1 MATSWVS
8 SELRQ
13 FHANSLIQIQ
23 QQFGVD
29 TSGRSVVNRR
39 TALVDELSLRLW
51 NQFVSHN
58 VDGPQHFALVAIGG
72 YGRGL
77 LFPYSDVDILFL
89 HDGLRSEREVKE
101 QVRRFSQE
109 MWDLRLRLSPQTR
122 TIAECD
128 ALNPNNP
135 EFTISLLDA
144 RYLAG
149 DHELFQR
156 LQHSVI
162 PRLVIR
168 EGHALVEQLAEVTK
182 TRHAKFGNTIFHLEP
197 NIKEAPGGLRDYNVV
212 HWLSHILAIEKL
224 RDYPNSPDLV
234 SPAVRAQFESALEY
248 LLSVRCFLHFHHG
261 RDDNTLTWDTQADA
275 AARRIGTG
283 SAAVGST
290 EEWMRIYYRHARA
303 IHRASTQLLEE
314 IPASRSSLYR
324 ELQNWRARL
333 SNSNFSVVNGFILLQ
348 QPGGVKDFD
357 LLLQM
362 FTFMAQSGLKLGTA
376 TEGRIEHCLPL
387 IAARIPKGPEI
398 WKCLRDL
405 LIAPHAADA
414 LRAMHHLQ
422 LLNIL
427 LPEVQ
432 VIDSLVIRDFYHR
445 FTVDEHSILA
455 IENLHRLEKP
465 ASEWEKLYGEL
476 LSELEQPELL
486 YLALL
491 LHDVGKGMP
500 GQDHVQSSLEAAER
514 CLRRLGLR
522 DDDRE
527 SVLFLIGSH
536 LEMSAAL
543 RRDIFDHQTIHNF
556 GEAVGTPERLKMLCL
571 LTYADIKSVNLEAL
585 TPWKAENIWQ
595 LYIAT
600 MNYMNH
606 SVDSERIHAEDTHD
620 ARIARICA
628 AAPNSADLRGFLEG
642 FPQRYLRSHAANAV
656 ITHFGRSRALQSEPV
671 QLELKRGRH
680 WFELTVVTVDK
691 PALFAK
697 IAGALS
703 AWGMNIVKAN
713 AFSNI
718 AGTIVDVFY
727 FTDRFRTL
735 ELNLQE
741 WDRFQQ
747 EIRSI
752 LSEKTDLERL
762 MKEKQRS
769 NGNALPKVKIE
780 PRITFDQESSAH
792 CTLVE
797 IVAQDRPGVLY
808 QIASIFAGQHCNI
821 EIALIDTEGQVAI
834 DVFYL
839 TSNGAKLTCA
849 QEETLKTELLSAALL
864 PPSQRS

>member
-1 MATSWVS
+1 MATSLVS

-13 FHANSLIQIQ
+13 FHATTLAHIQ
-23 QQFGVD
+23 QQFGSA
-29 TSGRSVVNRR
+29 TSGRSVVNQR
-39 TALVDELSLRLW
+39 TALVDQLSLRLW
-51 NQFVSHN
+51 KQFICESAE
-58 VDGPQHFALVAIGG
+58 GPTHFALVAIGG

-89 HDGLRSEREVKE
+89 HDGLRSEREVKD
-101 QVRRFSQE
+101 QVRQFSQE

-128 ALNPNNP
+128 ALHPNNP

-149 DHELFQR
+149 DRELFDR

-168 EGHALVEQLAEVTK
+168 EGHAIVEQLAEVTK

-212 HWLSHILAIEKL
+212 HWLSHISAIEKM
-224 RDYPNSPDLV
+224 RDYPNSQELV
-234 SPAVRAQFESALEY
+234 SPLVKAQFDSALEY

-261 RDDNTLTWDTQADA
+261 RDDNTLTWETQADA

-283 SAAVGST
+283 NAAVGST

-303 IHRASTQLLEE
+303 IHRVATQLLQE

-348 QPGGVKDFD
+348 QPGGVKDLD

-362 FTFMAQSGLKLGTA
+362 FTFMAQNGLKLGTA
-376 TEGRIEHCLPL
+376 TEQRIEQSLPL
-387 IAARIPKGPEI
+387 IATRVPKGRDI
-398 WKCLRDL
+398 WKYFRDL

-422 LLNIL
+422 LLNL
-427 LPEVQ
+427 FLPELQ

-445 FTVDEHSILA
+445 FTVDEHSFLA
-455 IENLHRLEKP
+455 IDNLHRLENP
-465 ASEWEKLYGEL
+465 HSEWEKLYAEI

-500 GQDHVQSSLEAAER
+500 GHDHVQSSLEAADK
-514 CLRRLGLR
+514 CLGRLGLSSE
-522 DDDRE
+522 DRE
-527 SVLFLIGSH
+527 TVLFLIGSH

-543 RRDIFDHQTIHNF
+543 RRDIFDQITIHKF
-556 GEAVGTPERLKMLCL
+556 AEAVGTPERLKMLCL

-600 MNYMNH
+600 MNHMNH
-606 SVDSERIHAEDTHD
+606 SVDTERVHVEDSHD
-620 ARIARICA
+620 EKVARICA
-628 AAPNSADLRGFLEG
+628 AAADAGELKAFLEG
-642 FPQRYLRSHAANAV
+642 VPQRYLRSHAMDAV
-656 ITHFGRSRALQSEPV
+656 IHHGDMSRALAKEPV
-671 QLELKRGRH
+671 QLDLKRGRH
-680 WFELTVVTVDK
+680 WFELTVVTADR

-697 IAGALS
+697 IAGTLS

-718 AGTIVDVFY
+718 AGTVVDVFY

-741 WDRFQQ
+741 WDRFKQNL
-747 EIRSI
+747 RSV
-752 LSEKTDLERL
+752 LMGETDLEQLLRDKL
-762 MKEKQRS
+762 RS
-769 NGNALPKVKIE
+769 NGQGAPKVKVDT
-780 PRITFDQESSAH
+780 RISFDDASSAH

-797 IVAQDRPGVLY
+797 IVTQDRPGLLH
-808 QIASIFAGQHCNI
+808 QIASIIAQEQCNI

-839 TSNGAKLTCA
+839 TSNGEKLTRA
-849 QEETLKTELLSAALL
+849 QEEKLRVQLL
-864 PPSQRS
+864 